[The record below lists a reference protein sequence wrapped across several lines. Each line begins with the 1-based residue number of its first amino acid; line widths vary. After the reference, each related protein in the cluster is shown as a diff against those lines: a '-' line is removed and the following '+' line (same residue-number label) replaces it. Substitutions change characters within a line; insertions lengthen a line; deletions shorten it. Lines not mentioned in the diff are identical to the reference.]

1 MTDPLHYRHALDAL
15 PQLVFGAAPDGTVE
29 YMNTRYVEYT
39 GLPLDDLL
47 GWNWGWVVHP
57 NDLPTTLEAWST
69 AVRTGTPRE
78 VSHRLRR
85 SDGEYR
91 WFLARAE
98 PVRDEGG
105 HVVRWFGT
113 CTDIDESKRVTD
125 QLRAARMLFRS
136 LVERSPDGELLVG
149 ADGTVRYANP
159 TAGRVLGFT
168 VEELTGT
175 DLWASVHPDDRRAV
189 SAWLEHLLLT
199 PGEPLSLATRF
210 VLRDGT
216 FFRADALGTNLLPD
230 PDVRAVAI
238 QLRRPDIPS
247 LTSGRS

>member
-1 MTDPLHYRHALDAL
+1 MNDPQNYRTALDNL
-15 PQLVFGAAPDGTVE
+15 PQLVFGAAPDGAVE

-57 NDLPTTLEAWST
+57 ADLPNSLDVWAA

-78 VSHRLRR
+78 VSQRLRR

-98 PVRDEGG
+98 PVRDEDGR
-105 HVVRWFGT
+105 VVRWFGT
-113 CTDIDESKRVTD
+113 CTDIDESKRAAD
-125 QLRAARMLFRS
+125 QLRGTRMLFRS
-136 LVERSPDGELLVG
+136 LVERSPDGEVLVG

-159 TAGRVLGFT
+159 TAARLLGFT
-168 VEELTGT
+168 VEELSGT
-175 DLWASVHPDDRRAV
+175 DLWGSVHPDDRGAV
-189 SAWLEHLLLT
+189 SAWLERVMLA
-199 PGEPLSLATRF
+199 PGEHLPLVVRF
-210 VLRDGT
+210 VLRDGSV
-216 FFRADALGTNLLPD
+216 FVADVLGTNLLPD

-238 QLRRPDIPS
+238 QFRRDEAPA
-247 LTSGRS
+247 L